1 MKVRNRT
8 GQKKSQH
15 LEFHALQSEK
25 MQTLVLDD
33 MEAQFGLML
42 RDKHNH
48 DNYVLIKLADLD
60 RIFTYYSDF
69 KQYVGL
75 GKRGERR

>member
-1 MKVRNRT
+1 MKVRTRT

-15 LEFHALQSEK
+15 LEFHALKSEK

-48 DNYVLIKLADLD
+48 EIGRAHV
-60 RIFTYYSDF
+60 
-69 KQYVGL
+69 
-75 GKRGERR
+75 